1 MERQRAEARRS
12 WAGSGEAATEAVWFE
27 LKDRVGATE
36 FLGYDTEEAEAVVR
50 ALVVDGGIVDRA
62 EPGQDVAIVVN
73 QTPFYGGSG
82 GQVGDAGTL
91 RSAQGAQKIGSADV
105 WTPVTNANL

>member
-50 ALVVDGGIVDRA
+50 ALVGDGGIVDRA
-62 EPGQDVAIVVN
+62 VHGQDVALVVN
-73 QTPFYGGSG
+73 QTPFYAASG
-82 GQVGDAGTL
+82 GQVGDAGALRRATGAES
-91 RSAQGAQKIGSADV
+91 RSADRGRAP
-105 WTPVTNANL
+105 WRERR